1 MATNNSYDGR
11 TKAGKNYR
19 GKDGKGA
26 YDHPHRDKD
35 MALGLVAGMFKG
47 AASLAKKSGK
57 KSKSTKTDFSYDS
70 TPLTPEEIALR
81 KAEDD
86 KWFKKNMPLLIT
98 VVLIGT
104 ILTILFWVW
113 VISLF

>member
-19 GKDGKGA
+19 GKDGQGA
-26 YDHPHRDKD
+26 HDHPHRDKD
-35 MALGLVAGMFKG
+35 MALGLIAGMFKG
-47 AASLAKKSGK
+47 AVGSTKKSGK
-57 KSKSTKTDFSYDS
+57 KSKSDFSE
-70 TPLTPEEIALR
+70 TPDTRTPEEIAEL
-81 KAEDD
+81 KAADD
-86 KWFKKNMPLLIT
+86 KWFKKNLPLLIL

-113 VISLF
+113 VISLFM